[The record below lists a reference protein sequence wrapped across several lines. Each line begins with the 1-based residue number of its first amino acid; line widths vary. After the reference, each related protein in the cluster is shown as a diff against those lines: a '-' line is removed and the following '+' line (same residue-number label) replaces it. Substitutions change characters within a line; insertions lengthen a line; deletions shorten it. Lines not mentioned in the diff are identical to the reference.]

1 MLQTPEG
8 HPGNTTPTTPALPA
22 LPATFAN
29 GSTGSPNT
37 PSSARNGVS
46 SMDEL
51 AQRMGQ
57 LLPSPG
63 KLRSPRYARGSPA
76 RTLEVHN
83 WPKLAAPWRVPAEL
97 TGQD

>member
-1 MLQTPEG
+1 L
-8 HPGNTTPTTPALPA
+8 
-22 LPATFAN
+22 AN